1 MVSVIAI
8 YMVSVEKRGLEWS
21 EEEDWGGWEMAK
33 TGLTNGRWRRSKVVF
48 QMELQVL
55 LKF

>member
-1 MVSVIAI
+1 MVSVVAI

-48 QMELQVL
+48 QIELQVL

>member
-1 MVSVIAI
+1 MVSVVAI

-33 TGLTNGRWRRSKVVF
+33 TGLTNGRWRRS
-48 QMELQVL
+48 
-55 LKF
+55 